1 MPGSVLRVLVAVL
14 LLTPWTP
21 PAAAQIAEAPETLQ
35 LTCADMESFLRT
47 AKIMGRRKDLPVGV
61 TVPSRITLDDGRIRH
76 DAAVQNVDV
85 KKATF
90 DGVMGTE
97 LNFRDAW
104 QFNVAGYELAKLLG
118 LNMVPPYVDRAV
130 SGYASSVSWWVDDAM
145 MERDRIRKKIPA
157 PDPARWNQQMYAAR
171 VFHELIGDS
180 DPNATNILITRD
192 WRVWLIDF
200 TRAFRQTR
208 TLRRPEGLRQVDRQL
223 LARLREVT
231 DDQLQQVLGPW
242 LIRPEIQG
250 LLSRRDRIVEL
261 FDEQVAARGESAV
274 LYEFERT
281 REPCGTGLEARTP
294 REPSGQ
300 ASP

>member
-1 MPGSVLRVLVAVL
+1 MPDLALRVLLAVL
-14 LLTPWTP
+14 LLATWTP
-21 PAAAQIAEAPETLQ
+21 PVAAQVADAPATPW
-35 LTCADMESFLRT
+35 LTCADVETFLRT
-47 AKIMGRRKDLPVGV
+47 AKIVGRRKDLPVGV
-61 TVPSRITLDDGRIRH
+61 TVPARITLDDGRLRH

-85 KKATF
+85 KKSTF
-90 DGVMGTE
+90 DGIMGTE

-118 LNMVPPYVDRAV
+118 LNMVLPYVDRVV
-130 SGYASSVSWWVDDAM
+130 SGHGSSVSWWLDDAM
-145 MERDRIRKKIPA
+145 MERERIRKKIRP
-157 PDPARWNQQMYAAR
+157 PDPVSWNQQMYAAR
-171 VFHELIGDS
+171 VFHELLGDS

-208 TLRRPEGLRQVDRQL
+208 TLRRPEGLQQIDRRL

-250 LLSRRDRIVEL
+250 LLSRRTRLVEL
-261 FDEQVAARGESAV
+261 FDEQVAARGASAV

-281 REPCGTGLEARTP
+281 TEPCGTGLSVPAPGTARK
-294 REPSGQ
+294 
-300 ASP
+300 